1 MRVLVIDHQ
10 VLFREGLV
18 DLLQAEADFEVCG
31 QGGSMAEAISLVN
44 EVNPDLVLIDYDLPE
59 GTGAETARIIL
70 AHKPECKIVMLS
82 GDGAEQRLFNSIRSG
97 VIGFLLKDVSIHKL
111 IAALRSVQEGEA
123 AISRSMTAQIIK
135 EFAQSGQAE
144 DEPVDTLA
152 CLTQREQEVL
162 SELMEGFTN
171 REISARLFI
180 NENTVKHH
188 VHSILSKLQQ
198 PSRHAAA
205 QFARQRGFK

>member
-18 DLLQAEADFEVCG
+18 DLINAEPDFKVCG
-31 QGGSMAEAISLVN
+31 QGGSMSEGVSLAV
-44 EVNPDLVLIDYDLPE
+44 ELNPDLVLIDYDLPD
-59 GTGAETARIIL
+59 GTGAEATRIIL
-70 AHKPECKIVMLS
+70 AQKPDCKIVILS
-82 GDGAEQRLFNSIRSG
+82 SDGAEQRLFNSIRSG

-111 IAALRSVQEGEA
+111 ITALRSVQDGEA
-123 AISRSMTAQIIK
+123 AISRSMTAQIMK
-135 EFAQSGQAE
+135 ELAQPGPAE
-144 DEPVDTLA
+144 DEPLDALA
-152 CLTQREQEVL
+152 CLTQREQQVL
-162 SELMEGFTN
+162 RELMEGFAN

-180 NENTVKHH
+180 DENTVKHH

-198 PSRHAAA
+198 PNRHAAA